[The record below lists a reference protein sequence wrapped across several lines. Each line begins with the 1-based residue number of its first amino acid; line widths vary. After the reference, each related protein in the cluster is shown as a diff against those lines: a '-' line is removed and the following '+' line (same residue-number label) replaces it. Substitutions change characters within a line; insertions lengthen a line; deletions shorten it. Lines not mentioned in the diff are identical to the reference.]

1 MANRK
6 GAKESRE
13 QKRPPAKHMSE
24 KSPNPHGESKIL
36 EMPIRTDQSKE
47 TEGRNIPQTPNT
59 VGGGFNPSVAHEFE
73 SRVVSHKIGSDK
85 SARAS
90 RHRKEKA

>member
-13 QKRPPAKHMSE
+13 QKQPPAKHMSE

-36 EMPIRTDQSKE
+36 EMPVRTDHSAA
-47 TEGRNIPQTPNT
+47 TGGRNIPQNPNT
-59 VGGGFNPSVAHEFE
+59 VGGTLNPSVVHEFE
-73 SRVVSHKIGSDK
+73 NRVAKNQIAPDKRSR
-85 SARAS
+85 AP